1 MSAESPAENH
11 LSRRERRKLEVRNRI
26 LEASFGLFEQQ
37 GFQAT
42 RVSEICE
49 RADVAEKT
57 FFNYFPSKRDVL
69 REIAGAA
76 LEQLLLDIETARKRP
91 GSTRDRLLCFF
102 GQVANRTAEAGPMRR
117 ELLTEIIYAGHE
129 AGSGGE
135 QARKLHDSFAAI
147 VRDGIAA
154 GDLSGSHGA
163 ETLTEMLMGAFYVL
177 MFNWANLDA
186 YPLERQAE
194 AAARFLADAMT
205 VQPQRNKRSRS

>member
-1 MSAESPAENH
+1 MSGLVVIAIVLIVLAAALVIIGAIRRREVNNSLGE
-11 LSRRERRKLEVRNRI
+11 LSREAKKADQSRRKAEV
-26 LEASFGLFEQQ
+26 
-37 GFQAT
+37 
-42 RVSEICE
+42 
-49 RADVAEKT
+49 
-57 FFNYFPSKRDVL
+57 
-69 REIAGAA
+69 AGAA
-76 LEQLLLDIETARKRP
+76 LEQLLLDIETARKQP
-91 GSTRDRLLCFF
+91 GSPRDRLLCFF
-102 GQVANRTAEAGPMRR
+102 GLVANRTAEAGPMRR

-135 QARKLHDSFAAI
+135 QARKLHDGFAAI
-147 VRDGIAA
+147 VCEGIAA
-154 GDLSGSHGA
+154 GDLSKDHSA